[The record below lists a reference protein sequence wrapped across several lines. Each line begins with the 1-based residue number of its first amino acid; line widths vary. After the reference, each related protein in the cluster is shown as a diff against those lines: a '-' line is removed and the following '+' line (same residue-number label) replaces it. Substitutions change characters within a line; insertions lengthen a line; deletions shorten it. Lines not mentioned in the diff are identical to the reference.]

1 MDLLKDFKMNDPKQ
15 LIEQMRKRI
24 IELEGKIENL
34 KKDQMRN
41 NIQYHKHLKIK
52 HASRAIECANKIVGV
67 EKKIEKY
74 KQLIIKEQGKIDV

>member
-1 MDLLKDFKMNDPKQ
+1 MNNPKQ
-15 LIEQMRKRI
+15 LIEQMSKRI

-41 NIQYHKHLKIK
+41 NIQYYKHLKIK
-52 HASRAIECANKIVGV
+52 HASRAIECASKIVGV

-74 KQLIIKEQGKIDV
+74 KQLIIKEQGKFDV